1 MIGYIYLTTNLIN
14 GKIYVGKRKLKKF
27 SHYYKGSGT
36 ILREAF
42 KKYGR
47 ENFSC
52 ILIDTA
58 ETNEELCTKE
68 QYWIKYYNSR
78 DPDIGYNITAG
89 GEGSIGYKHSEE
101 AKQKMHDAKIGKP
114 LSPEWIEHREAS
126 RAGFKH
132 SEETKQKISQ
142 ANKGHKVSDETRK
155 KLSKAGKGR
164 TVSEETKQK
173 LRESRAKVLAD
184 GTWVISE
191 SGRQKLREL
200 GKQPKSEEHR
210 KHLSES
216 RINNQVAVGAK
227 NPRAKAVYCFETNTV
242 YSWAGEAAE
251 ALNVSVHMVR
261 QVCQGKFES
270 TKGYHFKWYI
280 LEK

>member
-27 SHYYKGSGT
+27 SHYYKGSGVLIT
-36 ILREAF
+36 QAF
-42 KKYGR
+42 QKYGR

-58 ETNEELCTKE
+58 ETNEELCAKE
-68 QYWIKYYNSR
+68 QYWIEHYNSR
-78 DPDIGYNITAG
+78 DPEIGYNITAG
-89 GEGSIGYKHSEE
+89 GEGSIGYKHTDA
-101 AKQKMHDAKIGKP
+101 AKQKMHDAKIGKH
-114 LSPEWIEHREAS
+114 LTPEWIEHREAS

-142 ANKGHKVSDETRK
+142 ANKGHIVSDETRK
-155 KLSKAGKGR
+155 KMSEAGKGR

-173 LRESRAKVLAD
+173 LRESRAKILAN
-184 GTWVISE
+184 GTWAISE
-191 SGRQKLREL
+191 SGRQKLSEL
-200 GKQPKSEEHR
+200 GKKPKSEEHR

-216 RINNQVAVGAK
+216 RIINQVAVGAK
-227 NPRAKAVYCFETNTV
+227 NPRAKQVYCFETDTV
-242 YSWAGEAAE
+242 YSWPGEAAE
-251 ALNVSVHMVR
+251 ALHVSIHMIR
-261 QVCQGKFES
+261 QVCQGKSES